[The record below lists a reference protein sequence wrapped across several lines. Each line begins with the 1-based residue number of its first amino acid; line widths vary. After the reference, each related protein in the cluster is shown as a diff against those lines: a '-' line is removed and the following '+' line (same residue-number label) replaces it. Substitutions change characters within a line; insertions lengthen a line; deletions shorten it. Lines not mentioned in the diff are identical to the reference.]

1 MTGVG
6 RAHGGRKAVWRRA
19 GAEQRKALQALK
31 RAAAFCVSAFCVS
44 GNRRRK
50 PPFSGKS
57 GTLGWLL
64 ARQLVVG
71 SS

>member
-1 MTGVG
+1 MMGAG

-19 GAEQRKALQALK
+19 GAEQRKAPQALK
-31 RAAAFCVSAFCVS
+31 RAAAFCVS

-50 PPFSGKS
+50 PPLPGRS

-64 ARQLVVG
+64 ARRLVVG